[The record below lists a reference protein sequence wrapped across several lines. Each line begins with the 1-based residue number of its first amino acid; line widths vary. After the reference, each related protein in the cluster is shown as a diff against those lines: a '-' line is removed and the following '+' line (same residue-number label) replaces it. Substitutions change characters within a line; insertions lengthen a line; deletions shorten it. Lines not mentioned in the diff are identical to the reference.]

1 MQTNLKNYLT
11 ITAGYWAFTLT
22 DGAIRMLVV
31 LYFHLLGYSP
41 FEVAMLFL
49 FYEFF
54 GIVTNLVGGW
64 LGAKLGLNVTMH
76 IGMAMQIVALL
87 MLTVPDAYLSV
98 AYVMLAQALSGIAK
112 DLNKMSAKS
121 GVKTLVTDTSASSS
135 SKLFKWVA
143 VLTGSKNALK
153 GVGYFLGALL
163 LQDAGFRMA
172 LAILAGGLLIVLI
185 ITWVLL
191 PDNIGKAKSKVKFTQ
206 VFSNTP
212 AINWLSAAR
221 FFLFGSRDVWFVVA
235 LPVYLYEVLNWNF
248 TKVGSFM
255 ALWIIGYGIVQAL
268 TPKMLG
274 SLKQHKHAPN
284 GFTAQMLALL
294 LALIPAGIA
303 LGLMQGVDPTVII
316 VAGLLIFG
324 AVFAINS
331 AVHSYLILDY
341 ADHDK
346 VALNVGFYYMANAA
360 GRLAGTVLSGL
371 VYQGYGL
378 IGCLWVSAGFV
389 LMAGILSSALPK
401 ADTSKML

>member
-1 MQTNLKNYLT
+1 M
-11 ITAGYWAFTLT
+11 
-22 DGAIRMLVV
+22 
-31 LYFHLLGYSP
+31 
-41 FEVAMLFL
+41 
-49 FYEFF
+49 
-54 GIVTNLVGGW
+54 
-64 LGAKLGLNVTMH
+64 
-76 IGMAMQIVALL
+76 
-87 MLTVPDAYLSV
+87 
-98 AYVMLAQALSGIAK
+98 
-112 DLNKMSAKS
+112 
-121 GVKTLVTDTSASSS
+121 
-135 SKLFKWVA
+135 
-143 VLTGSKNALK
+143 
-153 GVGYFLGALL
+153 
-163 LQDAGFRMA
+163 
-172 LAILAGGLLIVLI
+172 
-185 ITWVLL
+185 
-191 PDNIGKAKSKVKFTQ
+191 
-206 VFSNTP
+206 FSNTP

-389 LMAGILSSALPK
+389 LMAGVLSSALPK